1 MPVEILIF
9 SGHHRLN
16 LVNSSQPTS
25 SKPSN
30 SLINAQWIL
39 KGVKSPWL
47 SQTPTLNYTR
57 IETHHLA
64 PFLTLLSCYFFH
76 FFCHSKELLRVKPGW
91 GHLAYVKICLCSP
104 ELSENWGSSQLAGC
118 SFSTTWIGGGDR
130 HQSMTGGSTSAEHGI
145 RQKSHACSL
154 KHQETL
160 RLPVW
165 LPDYWNKGPH
175 MILGNLILGEGKGT
189 GQGGLCLLEIC

>member
-1 MPVEILIF
+1 MPSEYWREWNPN
-9 SGHHRLN
+9 GW
-16 LVNSSQPTS
+16 
-25 SKPSN
+25 
-30 SLINAQWIL
+30 AMM
-39 KGVKSPWL
+39 
-47 SQTPTLNYTR
+47 PTLNYTR
-57 IETHHLA
+57 VERHRLA
-64 PFLTLLSCYFFH
+64 PFLTLLSCCFFH
-76 FFCHSKELLRVKPGW
+76 FSC
-91 GHLAYVKICLCSP
+91 LAYVKICLCSP

-175 MILGNLILGEGKGT
+175 IILGNLILGKGKGT
-189 GQGGLCLLEIC
+189 GQDGLCLLEIC